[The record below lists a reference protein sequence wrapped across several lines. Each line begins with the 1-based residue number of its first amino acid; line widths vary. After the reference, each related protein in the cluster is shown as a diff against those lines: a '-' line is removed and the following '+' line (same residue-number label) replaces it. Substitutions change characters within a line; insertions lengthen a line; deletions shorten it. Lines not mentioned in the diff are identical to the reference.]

1 MSLAGSMIRPN
12 NHTKMTKDILSMDH
26 AIDAVS
32 IMDMRGNTLSS
43 ASKDSLYST
52 KYQIT
57 KDIKNMAGSWAIV
70 VLGMTQRMDQS
81 FGSTEA
87 IVSLHKK
94 SKLVLVPVP
103 SHQVLIGL
111 VVYRSSNEEYIIEK
125 IRTLLEAQDDIN
137 LNQRSEFGR

>member
-1 MSLAGSMIRPN
+1 MNWITYNTFDFLLDQYGPASSMILSN
-12 NHTKMTKDILSMDH
+12 SFSKMAKDILSIDD

-32 IMDMRGNTLSS
+32 IMDTKGNTLSS
-43 ASKDSLYST
+43 ASKESHYST

-70 VLGMTQRMDQS
+70 ILGMTQRMDQS

-94 SKLVLVPVP
+94 V
-103 SHQVLIGL
+103 QVNTSIT
-111 VVYRSSNEEYIIEK
+111 S
-125 IRTLLEAQDDIN
+125 
-137 LNQRSEFGR
+137 